1 MRRGGRRHLS
11 RAGVVAGTGGP
22 AILPSDMACILDYCD
37 AHLPGKDPAQV
48 STDFDGMKGNLFP
61 IHNRDRLHEYF
72 TPYPD

>member
-1 MRRGGRRHLS
+1 
-11 RAGVVAGTGGP
+11 
-22 AILPSDMACILDYCD
+22 MACILDYCD

-48 STDFDGMKGNLFP
+48 STDFDGMKGNLFL